1 LQKLKPALVGIV
13 GSVVMFI
20 IMMLGIHSG
29 MAPFNITPSA
39 AFLQRLGVSVG
50 PLALL
55 VHLGYGAFWSIVLV
69 QLFQEKTNVARGIG
83 LALCLWFV
91 LMIVYSPIIGW
102 GLFGFGEAS
111 RLAPGDPFHLAPGP
125 KYLIITLILHL
136 IYGTIIGWLNP
147 WWISFKSPA
156 AEAPVE

>member
-1 LQKLKPALVGIV
+1 MQKLKPALVGIV

-39 AFLQRLGVSVG
+39 AFLQRLGVNVG

-55 VHLGYGAFWSIVLV
+55 VHLGYGALWSILLV
-69 QLFQEKTNVARGIG
+69 QLFQEKTNIARGIG
-83 LALCLWFV
+83 LALCLWLA
-91 LMIVYSPIIGW
+91 LMLIYSPIIGW
-102 GLFGFGEAS
+102 GLFGFGEAGQ
-111 RLAPGDPFHLAPGP
+111 LAPDDPFHLAPGP
-125 KYLIITLILHL
+125 KYLLVTLILHL

-147 WWISFKSPA
+147 LWISFKSPT
-156 AEAPVE
+156 AETLVD